1 MAPIQLF
8 GTWQEGYA
16 LDVYMESSEYIGEDV
31 FGHPMFD
38 NTYSQVGKLLHRM
51 KYNGRENTSWDIVRL
66 YDEFLTHWMGD
77 KYIDAIIAVPPTN
90 VRNEQ
95 PVFLFAEALSERSHI
110 PFSPDVLEKV
120 SFEQAKNMPRGEKKL
135 KGAIVQ
141 KLMAKRMCNIL
152 LVDDFYSS
160 GATARECVSV
170 LRRDEQIKNIY
181 YLAIANISV
190 QGVQTR

>member
-16 LDVYMESSEYIGEDV
+16 LDVYMESSEYIEEDV

-77 KYIDAIIAVPPTN
+77 KHIDAIIAVPPTN
-90 VRNEQ
+90 VRSEQ

-181 YLAIANISV
+181 YLAIAK
-190 QGVQTR
+190 TKK

>member
-1 MAPIQLF
+1 M
-8 GTWQEGYA
+8 
-16 LDVYMESSEYIGEDV
+16 
-31 FGHPMFD
+31 
-38 NTYSQVGKLLHRM
+38 
-51 KYNGRENTSWDIVRL
+51 
-66 YDEFLTHWMGD
+66 
-77 KYIDAIIAVPPTN
+77 
-90 VRNEQ
+90 
-95 PVFLFAEALSERSHI
+95 FLFAEALSERSHI

-141 KLMAKRMCNIL
+141 KLMAKRTCNIL

-181 YLAIANISV
+181 YLAIAK
-190 QGVQTR
+190 TKK